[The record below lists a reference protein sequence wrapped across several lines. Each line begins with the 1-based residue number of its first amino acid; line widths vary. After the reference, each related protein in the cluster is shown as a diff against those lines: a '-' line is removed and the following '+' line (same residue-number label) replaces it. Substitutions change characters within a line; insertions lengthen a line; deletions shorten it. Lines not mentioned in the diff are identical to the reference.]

1 MTLRTAGEWFEEYG
15 QSHTHPTNERLH
27 AVCVPL
33 IVLSLL
39 GLLWSLP
46 VPRAFELV
54 SPWLN
59 WATVVVLAVLAYYC
73 VLSLRLA
80 TIVACALAL
89 MLLALQG
96 LAGLPWPLWAT
107 SLALFVVGWIGQ
119 FIGHAIEGRKPSFFK
134 DVQFLLIGPLWLV
147 MRFAARRRPKY

>member
-1 MTLRTAGEWFEEYG
+1 MTLRTASEWFEEYG
-15 QSHTHPTNERLH
+15 LSHTHPTNERLH
-27 AVCVPL
+27 AICVPL
-33 IVLSLL
+33 IVLSIL

-46 VPRAFELV
+46 VPRSVELV

-59 WATVVVLAVLAYYC
+59 WATLVVMATLAYYC
-73 VLSLRLA
+73 VLSVRLA
-80 TIVACALAL
+80 VIVACILAL

-96 LAGLPWPLWAT
+96 LATLPWPLWAT

-147 MRFAARRRPKY
+147 MRWLAPDRAKY

>member
-1 MTLRTAGEWFEEYG
+1 MTLRTASEWFEEYG

-33 IVLSLL
+33 IVLSVL

-46 VPRAFELV
+46 VPALFERT

-59 WATVVVLAVLAYYC
+59 WSTVVVVAALAYYC
-73 VLSLRLA
+73 VLSARLA
-80 TIVACALAL
+80 VVVGCVLAL
-89 MLLALQG
+89 MLLAIQG
-96 LAGLPWPLWAT
+96 LAALPWPLWAT

-147 MRFAARRRPKY
+147 MRWLAPRSLKY

>member
-1 MTLRTAGEWFEEYG
+1 MTLRTASEWFEEYG
-15 QSHTHPTNERLH
+15 QSHSHPTNERLH
-27 AVCVPL
+27 AICVPL
-33 IVLSLL
+33 IVLSVL
-39 GLLWSLP
+39 GLLSSVP
-46 VPRAFELV
+46 VPGAFGPA

-59 WATVVVLAVLAYYC
+59 WATLVAIVALAYYC
-73 VLSLRLA
+73 VLSFRLA
-80 TIVACALAL
+80 AIVACVLVL

-96 LAGLPWPLWAT
+96 LAALPWPLWAT

-147 MRFAARRRPKY
+147 MRWLARDRVKY

>member
-1 MTLRTAGEWFEEYG
+1 MTLRTANEWFEEYG
-15 QSHTHPTNERLH
+15 LSHSHPTNERLH

-33 IVLSLL
+33 IVLSVL

-46 VPRAFELV
+46 VPRLFAPA

-59 WATVVVLAVLAYYC
+59 WATLVVAVVLAYYC
-73 VLSLRLA
+73 ALSVRLA
-80 TIVACALAL
+80 AIAACVLVL
-89 MLLALQG
+89 MLAALHG
-96 LAGLPWPLWAT
+96 MAGLPWPLWVT
-107 SLALFVVGWIGQ
+107 SLGLFVVGWIGQ

-147 MRFAARRRPKY
+147 MRWLARQR